1 MMVEPVIFLIL
12 FLVCALIAIHQ
23 RGDVD
28 HEKPEPCAVMGRMQ
42 QKAPPAPEAGPAD
55 LTGQR
60 HDMVRGKSGVPTW
73 TIDD

>member
-23 RGDVD
+23 RGEAD
-28 HEKPEPCAVMGRMQ
+28 HEKAEPCAVMGRERQ
-42 QKAPPAPEAGPAD
+42 TAHTAPDSRPAD
-55 LTGQR
+55 LTGQG